1 MAYNN
6 VINIINNT
14 ITNTTKKINIIVIK
28 QERGNMMKFR
38 CNKEELLK
46 GISIVSRFAYSK
58 YQQSILECIHIKAEG
73 EYIYM
78 DTFDM
83 TTAIRTKINAEIT
96 EEGETAIPARVL
108 NEIVSK
114 ISSGEILFERI
125 NNTVQITGANA
136 SANLSEMDA
145 AQFPVFP
152 ECEEDEE
159 KMIEIKQ
166 DDLKAMI
173 DKTSFSVYTGDDR
186 PIFTGLLL
194 ETNPSEKKVSM
205 VGIDGVRLA
214 IYRNDF
220 EGNNK
225 IKAIIPSKML
235 KEASRILESGDETVR
250 LYFTDSACFM
260 INDKIEIFTRLLD
273 GEFINYGSIVPSG
286 YKTRVRV
293 NVSMLLQRL
302 DLMMVLAR
310 EDSSNIIHLS
320 FEDACL
326 NLQSDSRY
334 GNAKD
339 MIYLGSMDGENLKIA
354 FNARFL
360 LDIFRVIEDD
370 EVVMEFN
377 GRLQAGVIKPV
388 NNDNFLYLVVPV
400 NVAER

>member
-14 ITNTTKKINIIVIK
+14 ITNTTKRINIIVIK

-46 GISIVSRFAYSK
+46 GIGIVSRFAYSK

-125 NNTVQITGANA
+125 NNIVQITGANA
-136 SANLSEMDA
+136 SANLAEMDA

-173 DKTSFSVYTGDDR
+173 DKTINRPNHQVISNDAPIKYTTNEITYEPRNQNNKVIGNA
-186 PIFTGLLL
+186 FLLL
-194 ETNPSEKKVSM
+194 SDFAVAIAAKQGKV
-205 VGIDGVRLA
+205 
-214 IYRNDF
+214 
-220 EGNNK
+220 NK
-225 IKAIIPSKML
+225 L
-235 KEASRILESGDETVR
+235 
-250 LYFTDSACFM
+250 
-260 INDKIEIFTRLLD
+260 
-273 GEFINYGSIVPSG
+273 
-286 YKTRVRV
+286 
-293 NVSMLLQRL
+293 
-302 DLMMVLAR
+302 
-310 EDSSNIIHLS
+310 
-320 FEDACL
+320 
-326 NLQSDSRY
+326 
-334 GNAKD
+334 
-339 MIYLGSMDGENLKIA
+339 
-354 FNARFL
+354 
-360 LDIFRVIEDD
+360 
-370 EVVMEFN
+370 
-377 GRLQAGVIKPV
+377 
-388 NNDNFLYLVVPV
+388 
-400 NVAER
+400 